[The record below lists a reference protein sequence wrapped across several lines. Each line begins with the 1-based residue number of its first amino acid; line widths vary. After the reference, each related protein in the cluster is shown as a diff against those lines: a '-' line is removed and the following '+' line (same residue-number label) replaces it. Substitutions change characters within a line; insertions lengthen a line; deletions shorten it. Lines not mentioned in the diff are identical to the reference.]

1 MRQNL
6 SSSERAL
13 RLAIGVP
20 AAILVS
26 LAAGITS
33 VAGILAMVFGV
44 SMAISAMTGYSPLF
58 DLLEIGGDE
67 PAA

>member
-6 SSSERAL
+6 SPRERDF

-20 AAILVS
+20 AAILVI
-26 LAAGITS
+26 LVAGITS

-44 SMAISAMTGYSPLF
+44 MMAISAITGYSPLG
-58 DLLEIGGDE
+58 DLLEIGSDE
-67 PAA
+67 PAS